1 MKSFFVRAI
10 SALVGIFILYAS
22 YKWGS
27 RDVLA
32 LVSSLTAVAFAT
44 EFSNMLPG
52 GRLIQWVF
60 IGLSISLIYIGIFA
74 EHLFLLEL
82 GLSFVLIA
90 LIILS
95 RVGKKLQVEDGF
107 HQLSFFGFGLLY
119 CATLPIFVFRILYLG
134 DDISWF
140 VFYLS
145 LVFVGDTGAYLVG
158 MLAGRTK
165 LLEII
170 SPKKTVEGA
179 IGGILSSMIV
189 GLIGSKFFDVPVY
202 QVLIC
207 SLAVSCVAQA
217 GDLIESLIK
226 RAVHVKDSG
235 TLMPGHGGM
244 MDRLDSIYFA
254 APVYYWFVKLWTS
267 S

>member
-1 MKSFFVRAI
+1 MKTFFVRAA
-10 SALVGIFILYAS
+10 SALVGVFILYAS
-22 YKWGS
+22 YTWGGI
-27 RDVLA
+27 DILA

-60 IGLSISLIYIGIFA
+60 IGLSICLIYIGIFA
-74 EHLFLLEL
+74 EQLFIIEL
-82 GLSFVLIA
+82 GLSFVLIT

-95 RVGKKLQVEDGF
+95 RVGKKLKIDEAFQ
-107 HQLSFFGFGLLY
+107 QLSFFGFGLLY
-119 CATLPIFVFRILYLG
+119 CAVLPIFVFRVLYTG

-140 VFYLS
+140 ILYLS

-158 MLAGRTK
+158 MFFGRTK
-165 LLEII
+165 LLEVI

-179 IGGILSSMIV
+179 LGGIAASLIV
-189 GLIGSKFFDVPVY
+189 ALVGSKYFDVPVY
-202 QVLIC
+202 QLLVC
-207 SLAVSCVAQA
+207 ALAVSCVAQA
-217 GDLIESLIK
+217 GDLVESLIK

-244 MDRLDSIYFA
+244 MDRLDAIYFA